1 MYAVIETGGKQY
13 RVNEGDVIRIEK
25 LPEEVGSKV
34 TFEKVLLVGAGENV
48 SVGTP
53 VVDGAKVTGKVIE
66 QDRGKKVI
74 VFKKKRR
81 KGYQIKRG
89 HRQDYTGVLIEK
101 INKGRKKAQSK
112 KDSGQE
118 EIKDGS

>member
-25 LPEEVGSKV
+25 LPEEIGSVV
-34 TFEKVLLVGAGENV
+34 TFEKVLLVGAGEKV

-53 VVDGAKVTGKVIE
+53 VVDGAEVTGKVVE
-66 QDRGKKVI
+66 QDRGKKII

-81 KGYQIKRG
+81 KGYQVKRG

-101 INKGRKKAQSK
+101 INKGKKKAQGK

-118 EIKDGS
+118 EIEDGS

>member
-25 LPEEVGSKV
+25 LPEEVGSVV
-34 TFEKVLLVGAGENV
+34 TFEKVLLVSTGDKV

-53 VVDGAKVTGKVIE
+53 VVDGAKVTGKVVE
-66 QDRGKKVI
+66 QDRAKKII

-81 KGYQIKRG
+81 KGYQVKQG

-118 EIKDGS
+118 DIEDGS

>member
-25 LPEEVGSKV
+25 LPEEVGSVV
-34 TFEKVLLVGAGENV
+34 TFEKVLLVSAGDKV

-53 VVDGAKVTGKVIE
+53 VVDGAKVTGKVVE
-66 QDRGKKVI
+66 QDRAKKII
-74 VFKKKRR
+74 VFKKNRR
-81 KGYQIKRG
+81 KGYQVKQG

-118 EIKDGS
+118 DIEDGS

>member
-25 LPEEVGSKV
+25 LPEGIGSVV
-34 TFEKVLLVGAGENV
+34 TFEKVLLVGAGEKV

-53 VVDGAKVTGKVIE
+53 VVDGAEVTGKVVE
-66 QDRGKKVI
+66 QDRGKKII

-81 KGYQIKRG
+81 KGYQVKRG

-101 INKGRKKAQSK
+101 INKGKKKAQGK

-118 EIKDGS
+118 EIEDGS

>member
-25 LPEEVGSKV
+25 LPEEIGSKV

>member
-25 LPEEVGSKV
+25 LPEEIGSVV
-34 TFEKVLLVGAGENV
+34 TFEKVLLVGAGDKV

-53 VVDGAKVTGKVIE
+53 VVDGAKVTGKVVE
-66 QDRGKKVI
+66 QDRAKKII

-81 KGYQIKRG
+81 KGYQVKQG
-89 HRQDYTGVLIEK
+89 HRQNYTGVLIEK
-101 INKGRKKAQSK
+101 INKGRIKAQRI

-118 EIKDGS
+118 EIENGS

>member
-25 LPEEVGSKV
+25 LPEEIGSVV
-34 TFEKVLLVGAGENV
+34 TFEKVLLVGAGEKV

-53 VVDGAKVTGKVIE
+53 VVDGAEVTGKVVE
-66 QDRGKKVI
+66 QDRGKKII

-81 KGYQIKRG
+81 KGYQVKRG

-101 INKGRKKAQSK
+101 INKGRKKAQGQ
-112 KDSGQE
+112 KDSVQE
-118 EIKDGS
+118 EIEDGS

>member
-25 LPEEVGSKV
+25 LPEEVGSVV
-34 TFEKVLLVGAGENV
+34 TFEKVLLVSAGDKV

-53 VVDGAKVTGKVIE
+53 VVDGAKVTGKVVE
-66 QDRGKKVI
+66 QDRAKKII

-81 KGYQIKRG
+81 KGYQVKQG

-118 EIKDGS
+118 DIEDGS

>member
-25 LPEEVGSKV
+25 LPEEIGSVV
-34 TFEKVLLVGAGENV
+34 TFEKVLLVGAGDKV

-53 VVDGAKVTGKVIE
+53 VVDGAKVTGKVVE
-66 QDRGKKVI
+66 QDRAKKII

-81 KGYQIKRG
+81 KGYQVKQG

-101 INKGRKKAQSK
+101 INKGRIKVQRI

-118 EIKDGS
+118 EIENGS